1 MLGVPG
7 VLGVSGVL
15 GVFGVLGVSG
25 VLDVLGVSG
34 VLGVFGVLGVPGV
47 LGVFGVL
54 GVPGVLGG
62 VESFSYGTGVSFD
75 GSFGSVIDGGMYPF
89 SGWSGSTG
97 TNGLPLGSFGV

>member
-1 MLGVPG
+1 MLGVLGVLGVPG

-15 GVFGVLGVSG
+15 GVFGVF
-25 VLDVLGVSG
+25 
-34 VLGVFGVLGVPGV
+34 GVFGVS
-47 LGVFGVL
+47 GVL